1 LPSSRRSSP
10 RTSASTTSPSPF
22 TTGIAFDVA
31 ASSIP
36 SEPASASIVAIPG
49 VSIGSGASNRA
60 GNSGARGTPRAISRS
75 AA

>member
-1 LPSSRRSSP
+1 M
-10 RTSASTTSPSPF
+10 SASTSVPSAV

-31 ASSIP
+31 AASMPSS
-36 SEPASASIVAIPG
+36 SASASIVVTPG
-49 VSIGSGASNRA
+49 VATSSGAPSRS